1 MDLKLEFLSEVSLA
15 NVFIIPEHHS
25 STGWKAELGRII
37 KLHRLK
43 TLVFYESY
51 VELGA
56 VVADMI
62 SSMPI
67 QQSETVDSN
76 DLEATAKSVSKQLNS
91 FIIKIMSR
99 QKSLNLNHK

>member
-1 MDLKLEFLSEVSLA
+1 M
-15 NVFIIPEHHS
+15 
-25 STGWKAELGRII
+25 
-37 KLHRLK
+37 
-43 TLVFYESY
+43 
-51 VELGA
+51 ELGA